1 MINFVL
7 QVCAWMYTHR
17 QVSNI
22 LFPNRWQAFGNVYW
36 IYQNDKMPMDRS
48 TLRQK
53 LKFFSQINCLF
64 TSIYVVLSTDL
75 SIQNDKP
82 SASEVKYTVA
92 IDIWFFFLP
101 QSGTVEYLLLGET
114 CALSPFLLKRHRS
127 VIGWGLCQLPS
138 ND

>member
-53 LKFFSQINCLF
+53 LKFFSQINCLYN
-64 TSIYVVLSTDL
+64 SIYVVLTSNL
-75 SIQNDKP
+75 SIQNDKS

-92 IDIWFFFLP
+92 INIWFFFAP
-101 QSGTVEYLLLGET
+101 EWNSGVLLGET